1 MTQKSQKTLRIINP
15 LLDTCVVL
23 TLSFF
28 NVAMNKNEAKNYTDI
43 LKEFTP
49 QLLKTLPIDDVT
61 FMAELGAAD
70 LLPGDLKA
78 EIKAKSTPAQK
89 VDHFLDRAVKDNESL
104 RELIKVMQKSDYS
117 LILAKLVGEM
127 ENQLNPKL
135 DRFMSTLHLP
145 IFLNM

>member
-1 MTQKSQKTLRIINP
+1 MCSVNIVI
-15 LLDTCVVL
+15 
-23 TLSFF
+23 F

-49 QLLKTLPIDDVT
+49 QLLKSLPIDDVT
-61 FMAELGAAD
+61 FMAALGAAD

-104 RELIKVMQKSDYS
+104 CELIKVMQKSEYS
-117 LILAKLVGEM
+117 LKLAKLVGEM
-127 ENQLNPKL
+127 ENQLNPK
-135 DRFMSTLHLP
+135 T
-145 IFLNM
+145 